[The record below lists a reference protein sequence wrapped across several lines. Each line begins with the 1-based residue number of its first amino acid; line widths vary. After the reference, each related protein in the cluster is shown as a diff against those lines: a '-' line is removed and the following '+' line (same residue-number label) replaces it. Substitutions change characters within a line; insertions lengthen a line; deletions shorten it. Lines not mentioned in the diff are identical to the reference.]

1 MRAAPHPPVRA
12 SSCRVVTVGAIGIEK
27 GFDVLLACARDAA
40 SRRLPLEFG
49 VVGHTIDDA
58 RLMETGRV
66 FVTGEFASAEVQ
78 TLIRAQ
84 RPSLGL
90 LPSVWPET
98 WCFALSDLWRAGLN
112 VAAFD
117 LGAPAE
123 RIRAS
128 GGRGFLLPLGLS
140 APAIN
145 NALLASGGIAGNQ

>member
-1 MRAAPHPPVRA
+1 
-12 SSCRVVTVGAIGIEK
+12 VVTVGAIGIEK

-40 SRRLPLEFG
+40 ARRLPLEFV

-58 RLMETGRV
+58 RLIDTGRI
-66 FVTGEFASAEVQ
+66 FVTGEFAAEDAPA
-78 TLIRAQ
+78 LIRAQ

-98 WCFALSDLWRAGLN
+98 WCFALSDLWRAGLH

-117 LGAPAE
+117 LGAQAE

-128 GGRGFLLPLGLS
+128 GGRGMLLPLGL
-140 APAIN
+140 PTPTIN
-145 NALLASGGIAGNQ
+145 NALLAAVGINYP